1 LKQVD
6 PDFPLRPLR
15 LDYLKDAEPGTR
27 LVAAQNIWTF
37 YHDSQTILPTL
48 IDLLKPNDRGPIKF
62 RRMQYDAIGQ
72 SAIQLLGE
80 IGPPARAAI
89 PRLTELAQENG
100 SPPSSQ
106 LAAEAIKKIEVNSLD
121 QMILPKGF

>member
-1 LKQVD
+1 
-6 PDFPLRPLR
+6 
-15 LDYLKDAEPGTR
+15 
-27 LVAAQNIWTF
+27 
-37 YHDSQTILPTL
+37 
-48 IDLLKPNDRGPIKF
+48 
-62 RRMQYDAIGQ
+62 MQYDAIGQ

>member
-1 LKQVD
+1 M
-6 PDFPLRPLR
+6 
-15 LDYLKDAEPGTR
+15 
-27 LVAAQNIWTF
+27 AAQNIWTF